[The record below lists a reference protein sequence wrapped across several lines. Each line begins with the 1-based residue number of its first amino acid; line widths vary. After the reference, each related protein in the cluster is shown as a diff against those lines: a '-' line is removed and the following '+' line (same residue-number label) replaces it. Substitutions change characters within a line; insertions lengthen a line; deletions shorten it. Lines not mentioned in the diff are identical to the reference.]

1 MKPWEI
7 FRDGKLYLGNT
18 ISVLKEL
25 PDESVDMVITSPP
38 YYKLRS
44 YGTDAVIWDENIECD
59 HEWVYTNKE
68 AIPLD
73 LPPTGGVRKKF
84 EPSDENRGKQNPI
97 KIESAT
103 CKKCGAWMGELGQEP
118 TPQDFCRHL
127 CDIFDEVKRVLKP
140 HGSCYVNL
148 GDSYSNRGEVNVER
162 WNCKEIANRP
172 ASNVKS
178 LSSKCLV
185 QLPSMFALEMTYG
198 RGWTLRNTIIWNKC
212 LYGNTSL
219 IAMKNGHRF
228 FTTIEEL
235 YNNYEGVSLP
245 SQDKYGNNIWVPVK
259 NVFYNGKMNTLKVKT
274 RSGREVVCTSNHKF
288 VKKNSSYTKICSN
301 YRKIDVGELKDE
313 DYLLI
318 NVNNKF
324 DIDKGDECDYD
335 HGYFVGFFL
344 AEGNYIKRKGKKV
357 GIQLSCG
364 VKDIGRG
371 YIKKI
376 KKYSDIRTYIYNNI
390 VCIRKYSKKIA
401 SDISKYIGGET
412 SHDKEIKSEVLNT
425 SISFIR
431 GVMEGF
437 LDGDGSYDNGRWKVG
452 LTLNK
457 RLLVGIES
465 LCRIL
470 GWDIRIQNDRVV
482 NGYNTMNFQI
492 RKNLET
498 RTVNFDM
505 ITDKIR
511 SIEDN
516 GLSDVYDIELEPIY
530 TGGIGNNQY
539 KRIIQETRQER
550 YLKYNHLY
558 FLSNGLWSHNS
569 NALPSSVKDRF
580 TNSYEYVYFF
590 TKNEKYYFEQQFE
603 PYKSDPHGGQFG
615 SRKGVDEGNQ
625 ILQNVQYD
633 PDADP
638 NRFYGNPGRNKR
650 DVWVIP
656 TQSSTIPHFAQFPSA
671 LLDIP
676 IKASCPK
683 YICKKCG
690 KPREKI
696 YVDVESI
703 PDIPTEPN
711 VEQMNLLK
719 SMGSNADGEY
729 YGTEKKN
736 YESSNAQLP
745 SETKRR
751 ILEGLRKEKEER
763 WTDCNCGVGWV
774 PGVVLDPF
782 MGSGTTAKVARE
794 LGRRWI
800 GVDISETF
808 LKEAVDK
815 IEGNK
820 RPDGQDV
827 CASLREQG
835 FGPSVDDVDSIWE

>member
-38 YYKLRS
+38 YYQLRS
-44 YGTDAVIWDENIECD
+44 YGTDAVIWDENVECD
-59 HEWVYTNKE
+59 HEWVYTNKKT
-68 AIPLD
+68 IPLD

-148 GDSYSNRGEVNVER
+148 GDSYYSSRGEVNVER
-162 WNCKEIANRP
+162 NKEIANLP
-172 ASNVKS
+172 
-178 LSSKCLV
+178 SKCLV

-198 RGWTLRNTIIWNKC
+198 RGWTLRNCIIWEK
-212 LYGNTSL
+212 
-219 IAMKNGHRF
+219 
-228 FTTIEEL
+228 
-235 YNNYEGVSLP
+235 
-245 SQDKYGNNIWVPVK
+245 
-259 NVFYNGKMNTLKVKT
+259 
-274 RSGREVVCTSNHKF
+274 
-288 VKKNSSYTKICSN
+288 
-301 YRKIDVGELKDE
+301 
-313 DYLLI
+313 
-318 NVNNKF
+318 
-324 DIDKGDECDYD
+324 
-335 HGYFVGFFL
+335 
-344 AEGNYIKRKGKKV
+344 
-357 GIQLSCG
+357 
-364 VKDIGRG
+364 
-371 YIKKI
+371 
-376 KKYSDIRTYIYNNI
+376 
-390 VCIRKYSKKIA
+390 
-401 SDISKYIGGET
+401 
-412 SHDKEIKSEVLNT
+412 
-425 SISFIR
+425 
-431 GVMEGF
+431 
-437 LDGDGSYDNGRWKVG
+437 
-452 LTLNK
+452 
-457 RLLVGIES
+457 
-465 LCRIL
+465 
-470 GWDIRIQNDRVV
+470 
-482 NGYNTMNFQI
+482 
-492 RKNLET
+492 
-498 RTVNFDM
+498 
-505 ITDKIR
+505 
-511 SIEDN
+511 
-516 GLSDVYDIELEPIY
+516 
-530 TGGIGNNQY
+530 
-539 KRIIQETRQER
+539 
-550 YLKYNHLY
+550 
-558 FLSNGLWSHNS
+558 S

-590 TKNEKYYFEQQFE
+590 TKSEKYYFEQQFE
-603 PYKSDPHGGQFG
+603 PYKSNPHGGQFG
-615 SRKGVDEGNQ
+615 SRKGVDEGNE

-633 PDADP
+633 PDTDP

-656 TQSSTIPHFAQFPSA
+656 TQSSTIPHFSQFPST
-671 LLDIP
+671 LLDVP

-690 KPREKI
+690 KPREKFYI
-696 YVDVESI
+696 DVEPT

-729 YGTEKKN
+729 YGTEKKD
-736 YESSNAQLP
+736 YGSSNAQLP

-751 ILEGLRKEKEER
+751 ILEGLRKQKEER
-763 WTDCNCGVGWV
+763 WTDCNCGAGWV

-782 MGSGTTAKVARE
+782 LGSGTTAKVARE

-827 CASLREQG
+827 YASLREQG
-835 FGPSVDDVDSIWE
+835 FGPSIDDVDSIWE